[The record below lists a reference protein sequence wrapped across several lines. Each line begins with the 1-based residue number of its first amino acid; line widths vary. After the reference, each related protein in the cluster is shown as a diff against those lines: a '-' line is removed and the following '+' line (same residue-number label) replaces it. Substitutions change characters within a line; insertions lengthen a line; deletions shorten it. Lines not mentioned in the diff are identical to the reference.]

1 MHDNNAPSPDT
12 FFDDDGTRDD
22 AMDFGRLKGWART
35 ALEKHGA
42 WYREARTCYD
52 FVAGR
57 QWSAEDREAM
67 QASQR
72 QPIEFNRVGPI
83 VDAICGME
91 VNNRQ
96 AVRFRPRTMGDIAIN
111 ERLTDLADWARDE
124 AQAEDEE
131 SAAFRDAVICGRGVT
146 ETRIDF
152 EEEATGKIVIDR
164 RDPLE
169 SFVDP
174 AATKANF
181 TDARYMGTFRDI
193 DIGEAEAMF
202 PGKWWSDLHA
212 GWAKASDVHDGGRGD
227 KADYPAETRP
237 ALMDDERR
245 PRTVRI
251 VQIQWWERQREW
263 LLALPGAEVMR
274 MNDSDWQ
281 MMQEQLKVDHGA
293 LRAQP
298 VWTRRYRQ
306 AFLGA
311 HHILT
316 PAGSANDTASPA
328 IQTIDG
334 FSLCWI
340 TARSDATR
348 RVHYGVVRP
357 MFDPQMLANKM
368 LSQVLHI
375 LNTNAKGGL
384 MAEKTAFSNPR
395 AAERDWADPSK
406 IVLFN
411 DGALAGGRVRE
422 RSAPPMPPALPALQ
436 EFSISSIRDVVGVNV
451 EMMGAADR
459 AQAASLEYQRR
470 QSAMS
475 ILAPLFDGLRRY
487 RKTQGHALIAALKKL
502 PPGVLVRVV
511 GDPNTPNRAK
521 GFAPFDPI
529 AFGLGDD
536 AARYDVIVDE
546 APASPNNKEL
556 TWSALQPFMGQ
567 LASNPKAIEVALK
580 YSPLPQA
587 AAQELS
593 AALAPPVLPPI
604 PPQLQAMI
612 TQGQQAIAKL
622 SQDVEGLTRE
632 NVALKADRSIAMER
646 AQTERFEAETGRME
660 AVNAAQNRQIL
671 TQIAQLRA
679 ELAGG
684 NVVTESS
691 NPDPAAL

>member
-1 MHDNNAPSPDT
+1 MHDDSLPSYDW
-12 FFDDDGTRDD
+12 FLDDARRDD
-22 AMDFGRLKGWART
+22 SVDFARLKGWTRA

-42 WYREARTCYD
+42 WYREARECYD

-57 QWSAEDREAM
+57 QWSAADREAM

-96 AVRFRPRTMGDIAIN
+96 AVRFRPRTMGDVGVN

-146 ETRIDF
+146 ETRLDF
-152 EEEATGKIVIDR
+152 EEEPTGKIVIDR

-174 AATKANF
+174 AAAKANF
-181 TDARYMGTFRDI
+181 ADARYMGTFRDI
-193 DIGEAEAMF
+193 DISEAEAMF
-202 PGKWWSDLHA
+202 PGTWWSDIHA
-212 GWAKASDVHDGGRGD
+212 GWAKAGDLHDGGNGD
-227 KADYPAETRP
+227 KTDYPAETRP
-237 ALMDDERR
+237 ALMGDERR
-245 PRTVRI
+245 PRTVRV
-251 VQIQWWERQREW
+251 VQIQWWERTREW
-263 LLALPGAEVMR
+263 MLALPGAEVLR
-274 MNDSDWQ
+274 MNDSEWQ
-281 MMQEQLKVDHGA
+281 MVAADLARQQSS

-298 VWTRRYRQ
+298 VWARRYRQ

-316 PAGSANDTASPA
+316 PAGSGDEASTPA
-328 IQTIDG
+328 IEAIDG
-334 FSLCWI
+334 FSLCWM
-340 TARSDATR
+340 TGRSDATR

-357 MFDPQMLANKM
+357 MIDPQMLANKM

-422 RSAPPMPPALPALQ
+422 RAAPPMPPALPALQ

-487 RKTQGHALIAALKKL
+487 RKTQGQALIATLKQL

-511 GDPNTPNRAK
+511 GDANTPKEAK
-521 GFAPFDPI
+521 GFAPFDPV
-529 AFGLGDD
+529 AFGLGED
-536 AARYDVIVDE
+536 AARFDVIVDE

-556 TWSALQPFMGQ
+556 TWSAIQPFMGEI
-567 LASNPKAIEVALK
+567 AKIPKALEIALK

-593 AALAPPVLPPI
+593 AALTPPAI

-612 TQGQQAIAKL
+612 EQGQTRIAQL
-622 SQDVEGLTRE
+622 AQE
-632 NVALKADRSIAMER
+632 NEALKADRSIAMER
-646 AQTERFEAETGRME
+646 LRTDRFEAETERME
-660 AVNAAQNRQIL
+660 AVNAAQTRLIL
-671 TQIAQLRA
+671 AHLGQLKSQ
-679 ELAGG
+679 LAGG
-684 NVVTESS
+684 AAARPEEMM
-691 NPDPAAL
+691 PLDPAAL